1 MAEGILNTLRMKIL
15 SNDLQYVFKLITR
28 VAQDYHE
35 FAIVQNALAEIADE
49 LRRYDQ

>member
-1 MAEGILNTLRMKIL
+1 MKNPEDVFDIL
-15 SNDLQYVFKLITR
+15 TR

-49 LRRYDQ
+49 LRHKWLKK